1 MAKRT
6 TTTRK
11 KKKATGQKISYELIG
26 VLFLFSAALGIGQ
39 LGFAGIALANFFRF
53 FVGETYPVSL
63 ALFGAYGLY
72 LILRGKEPKIRKNW
86 LISGILLYSAALLY
100 LHSQAFETVVTEG
113 ASIVS
118 VTLARFLTDVRQA
131 DTASEMG
138 GGLIGQPFIP
148 EPIFWF
154 HNGALTS
161 SSACLY
167 FLVRRS
173 YSASRRMMSW
183 KSCAKLP

>member
-113 ASIVS
+113 
-118 VTLARFLTDVRQA
+118 DVGR
-131 DTASEMG
+131 
-138 GGLIGQPFIP
+138 IRY
-148 EPIFWF
+148 
-154 HNGALTS
+154 
-161 SSACLY
+161 ACT
-167 FLVRRS
+167 FFDRCQ
-173 YSASRRMMSW
+173 ASRYGF
-183 KSCAKLP
+183 